1 MKKFPRINIQNG
13 QGLVEYGL
21 LLALIVVGLILAL
34 SLGGVS
40 LSDLYCTVA
49 SGIGGGE
56 SCNEQK
62 MYCQDSF
69 DGDLNA
75 WQPLNN
81 TVSLNDGQMCF
92 GSGLQAM
99 NKCSMKLP
107 ESDYVI
113 KMDDV
118 SLSTGMGYGVFFR
131 STVDGNGLDGYSFQY
146 DPGWTSSKYPNGA
159 FLIRQ
164 WVDGREVWNPIAVAS
179 MGADV
184 YNTPH
189 DFEINVTGNTYTVFM
204 DGKEVISTTDDTYTT
219 GGTGIRSWDSTS
231 ACLGDFSVFETP

>member
-21 LLALIVVGLILAL
+21 LIALIVVGLILAL

-69 DGDLNA
+69 DGDLSA

-81 TVSLNDGQMCF
+81 TVSLNNGEMCF

-118 SLSTGMGYGVFFR
+118 SISSGNGYGVFFR
-131 STVDGNGLDGYSFQY
+131 STVDSNGLDGYVFQY
-146 DPGWTSSKYPNGA
+146 DPGWKSSKYPNGA
-159 FLIRQ
+159 LLIRQ
-164 WVDGREVWNPIAVAS
+164 WINGREISTPIAVTPI
-179 MGADV
+179 GENV

-189 DFEINVTGNTYTVFM
+189 DFEINVSGDTYTVVM
-204 DGKEVISTTDDTYTT
+204 DGKEVLSAQDSTYTT
-219 GGTGIRSWDSTS
+219 GGTGLRSWFGTS
-231 ACLGDFSVFETP
+231 ACIGDFSVFETP